1 VCIIEACEDRD
12 LSGAARK
19 RALVVTVLLAG
30 LWADELLRV
39 DVGDAV
45 RFTAIGVDKQR
56 GPRGAGARAMA
67 HHHQD
72 HVTCALLRGPL
83 LTGKRYDWAGWPASR
98 R

>member
-1 VCIIEACEDRD
+1 M
-12 LSGAARK
+12 SGAVRK

-56 GPRGAGARAMA
+56 ARGALVHGR
-67 HHHQD
+67 
-72 HVTCALLRGPL
+72 
-83 LTGKRYDWAGWPASR
+83 
-98 R
+98 